1 MGTALEAGELTRY
14 SRVAI
19 ALHWA
24 IAVLIIANLTIG
36 LLHQSLLK
44 GTITL
49 HKSIGMLVL
58 ALSILRLLWRLTHR
72 SPPLPA
78 TVKRWEKGLAH
89 AADWLLYAL
98 MILIPLSGW
107 VFTSASP
114 KRHPLDFFGLFPLPM
129 FPVAQDKTV
138 SSIVAERHEQLAY
151 LMVALLLLHIG
162 AALKHR
168 FVDRDRTLDRMLPGL
183 GSARVKPLIGSNTH
197 LV

>member
-1 MGTALEAGELTRY
+1 MGTAFVAGGLSRY

-19 ALHWA
+19 ALHWT

-36 LLHQSLLK
+36 LLHESLLR
-44 GTITL
+44 GTIPL

-58 ALSILRLLWRLTHR
+58 VLSVGRLIWRLTHR
-72 SPPLPA
+72 PPPLPA
-78 TVKRWEKGLAH
+78 TVKGWEKGLAH
-89 AADWLLYAL
+89 AVHWVLYAL

-129 FPVAQDKTV
+129 LPVAQDK
-138 SSIVAERHEQLAY
+138 SLSDMVAERHEQFAY
-151 LMVALLLLHIG
+151 LMIALLLLHIA

-168 FVDRDRTLDRMLPGL
+168 FADRDRTLDRMLPGA
-183 GSARVKPLIGSNTH
+183 GPA
-197 LV
+197 